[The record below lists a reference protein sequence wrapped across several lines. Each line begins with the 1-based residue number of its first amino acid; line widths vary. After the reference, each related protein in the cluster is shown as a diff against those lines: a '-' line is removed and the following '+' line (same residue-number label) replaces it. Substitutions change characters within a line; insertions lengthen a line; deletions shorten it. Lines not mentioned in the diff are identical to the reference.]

1 MRIHASALCFLLA
14 SIQNHSKRFRWRA
27 RKRQRLKMSLKTTVQ
42 WHDNGDIAIS
52 ADISLGTIDA
62 TFKGGQDA
70 EVTDRLHAVTCSLT
84 GGLMKAVQ
92 GQKEAVK
99 AAKGPKEIEDTAS
112 KEYVRDASID
122 WLPVVLNC
130 ATSGGFTIVFTFAFQ
145 KHKTMCEIGFG
156 TPMYEA
162 MNAFALHAGEH
173 LENLRFS
180 YCGRELP
187 RRSTPMDVSDHIFDF
202 RPAIAIPLTT

>member
-1 MRIHASALCFLLA
+1 
-14 SIQNHSKRFRWRA
+14 
-27 RKRQRLKMSLKTTVQ
+27 MSLKTTVQ

-52 ADISLGTIDA
+52 ADMSLETIDA
-62 TFKGGQDA
+62 TFKGGPNA
-70 EVTDRLHAVTCSLT
+70 EVTDCLHAVTCSLA

-92 GQKEAVK
+92 GQKEAAK

-112 KEYVRDASID
+112 KGYHREASVD
-122 WLPVVLNC
+122 RVPVVLNC

-156 TPMYEA
+156 TLMYEA
-162 MNAFALHAGEH
+162 MDAFALHAEEH

-180 YCGRELP
+180 YCDRELP
-187 RRSTPMDVSDHIFDF
+187 RRSTPMDLDMTEGDVINVI
-202 RPAIAIPLTT
+202 RYK